1 MIRKLKL
8 LNFGRHE
15 DLTVEFR
22 PGVNL
27 IIGANGSGKS
37 TLSSALC
44 YAFTGETL
52 TEGAK
57 TDNLRCGAKKGG
69 VALSFA
75 HKGHDYQIQRGL
87 VGLKNHLHAG
97 SKEITAVKEI
107 DQELQGILQTN
118 RAVIVDNVFARQ
130 GAIDR
135 ALDHTSTER
144 LKDLQQVFGLSGAEQ
159 AYKLLGTEL
168 SQYRVTPG
176 LEGILEETT
185 RQLVQAQQD
194 LEEVTRTTE
203 ELEQKLTALEGPARQ
218 VVEQAEQA
226 RMARVALEQAQQA
239 FQRAEQA
246 ALQARERFQEAAGK
260 QIALQDQLGYVPSES
275 ALRAARQD
283 RDDLQAAWNAQSTWQ
298 SRQERL
304 QELQRELQA
313 LPPAP
318 TEEAIAELR
327 QAAQQAYQKWQDL
340 VALLEGR
347 SDPARH
353 PVNPHKVAWEV
364 ARDVV
369 QAYPRQPVP
378 TQQLIE
384 LQYALTRA
392 RKDQETFR
400 DGFCPTCEQP
410 VADGHRHGGFKVED
424 LEGQVEA
431 MRQQEALLWAA
442 RYKEAQAALQ
452 EAEAKYRLELDRFT
466 QFFTP
471 KALEAEQ
478 VSQAAQQAVHDATK
492 LAGDHQ
498 HLILGIQKAQ
508 ALLADQPDVQVSE
521 GALEAARAYVDTV
534 QDHLARYQQATQ
546 LARGLEDQMGR
557 ADQELEQSR
566 QGLER
571 VSREVQ
577 APDPQAVQQAIG
589 DLERCR
595 AYRQELQQVGQRQ
608 GVQQA
613 KVAHLQ
619 VTQEEQRRQLSRE
632 ALDAEWCA
640 AVTAARDALH
650 VSQYPAVVM
659 REYAGVIN
667 QRIAHYLGVLDAP
680 FRCWLDQET
689 MGFLAE
695 FSDGRRHAA
704 ARLSGAQRII
714 ASVSF
719 RLALTDTFASE
730 LGFVVLD
737 EPSAYLDEANIE
749 NLQNLLL
756 NLKQVSGE
764 SGRQII
770 LITHEQA
777 LMGFADHV
785 IELKGASNG
794 KTQDPEAEDL

>member
-1 MIRKLKL
+1 M
-8 LNFGRHE
+8 
-15 DLTVEFR
+15 
-22 PGVNL
+22 
-27 IIGANGSGKS
+27 
-37 TLSSALC
+37 
-44 YAFTGETL
+44 
-52 TEGAK
+52 
-57 TDNLRCGAKKGG
+57 
-69 VALSFA
+69 
-75 HKGHDYQIQRGL
+75 
-87 VGLKNHLHAG
+87 
-97 SKEITAVKEI
+97 
-107 DQELQGILQTN
+107 
-118 RAVIVDNVFARQ
+118 
-130 GAIDR
+130 
-135 ALDHTSTER
+135 
-144 LKDLQQVFGLSGAEQ
+144 
-159 AYKLLGTEL
+159 
-168 SQYRVTPG
+168 
-176 LEGILEETT
+176 
-185 RQLVQAQQD
+185 
-194 LEEVTRTTE
+194 
-203 ELEQKLTALEGPARQ
+203 
-218 VVEQAEQA
+218 
-226 RMARVALEQAQQA
+226 
-239 FQRAEQA
+239 
-246 ALQARERFQEAAGK
+246 
-260 QIALQDQLGYVPSES
+260 
-275 ALRAARQD
+275 
-283 RDDLQAAWNAQSTWQ
+283 
-298 SRQERL
+298 
-304 QELQRELQA
+304 
-313 LPPAP
+313 
-318 TEEAIAELR
+318 
-327 QAAQQAYQKWQDL
+327 
-340 VALLEGR
+340 
-347 SDPARH
+347 
-353 PVNPHKVAWEV
+353 
-364 ARDVV
+364 
-369 QAYPRQPVP
+369 
-378 TQQLIE
+378 
-384 LQYALTRA
+384 
-392 RKDQETFR
+392 
-400 DGFCPTCEQP
+400 
-410 VADGHRHGGFKVED
+410 
-424 LEGQVEA
+424 
-431 MRQQEALLWAA
+431 
-442 RYKEAQAALQ
+442 
-452 EAEAKYRLELDRFT
+452 
-466 QFFTP
+466 
-471 KALEAEQ
+471 
-478 VSQAAQQAVHDATK
+478 
-492 LAGDHQ
+492 
-498 HLILGIQKAQ
+498 
-508 ALLADQPDVQVSE
+508 
-521 GALEAARAYVDTV
+521 DTV

-680 FRCWLDQET
+680 FRFWLDQET